1 MYKDSTTDLN
11 HRLLNAS
18 GTDSAAAVSEENIL
32 RSGRE
37 LIDAWLQDH
46 KETTPADV
54 VRSCQGY
61 LSRSYIYDILS
72 GTKTSPSRDVIIM
85 ICLALRTDVKS
96 ADRILKAFGHRDLYP
111 RDPRDLEVISC
122 MNGGITD
129 ISDVNDRLS
138 ATGNRLLGE

>member
-11 HRLLNAS
+11 HRLLDAS
-18 GTDSAAAVSEENIL
+18 GTASAAISGEDVM

-37 LIDAWLQDH
+37 LIDLWLHDH

-54 VRSCQGY
+54 VCSCQGY

-72 GTKTSPSRDVIIM
+72 GTKTAPSRDVIIM
-85 ICLALRTDVKS
+85 ICLALKTDVKS

-122 MNGGITD
+122 MTGGINE
-129 ISDVNDRLS
+129 ISEVNDRLS
-138 ATGNRLLGE
+138 TKENRLLGE